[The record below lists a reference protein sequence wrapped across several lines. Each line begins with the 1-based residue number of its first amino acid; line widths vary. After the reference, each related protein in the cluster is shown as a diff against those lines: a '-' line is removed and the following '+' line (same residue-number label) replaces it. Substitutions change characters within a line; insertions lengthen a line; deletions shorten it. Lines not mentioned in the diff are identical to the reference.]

1 MYCVY
6 CGERVN
12 VQATFCPRCGKPF
25 RREATPVAVE
35 CLSCH
40 ARNPDDAV
48 YCWQCGRLLKRE
60 EAVLPF
66 ILPGA
71 IAGPGQAA
79 GTVPTVQG
87 TPQMGGV
94 PSLPGT
100 PQTSG
105 GLAAGSAPP
114 AGNVSGGVAGSGNFA
129 AGAGGPDNLP
139 GGVTGPHA
147 GNFSGGLAPS
157 TGAPVGNLSGGVAP
171 FKPPHPNPQQGSLPR
186 PPGTRPSSQPLHS
199 RDGDGQGG
207 QHEQHRPSKPTK
219 HPQATHATRL
229 PSAVPKILLGLPTKL
244 VLIAV
249 LAVVV
254 GGGLSTALVLSRSHA
269 PSTPA
274 GSTSTN
280 TVSTSTNAYF
290 TREQA
295 REQRLPHQT
304 VLK

>member
-171 FKPPHPNPQQGSLPR
+171 FIPR
-186 PPGTRPSSQPLHS
+186 IQTHS
-199 RDGDGQGG
+199 KGRCRDHQALG
-207 QHEQHRPSKPTK
+207 HRLN
-219 HPQATHATRL
+219 HF
-229 PSAVPKILLGLPTKL
+229 
-244 VLIAV
+244 
-249 LAVVV
+249 
-254 GGGLSTALVLSRSHA
+254 
-269 PSTPA
+269 TPA
-274 GSTSTN
+274 TGMVRGDNTSSIARQNRRN
-280 TVSTSTNAYF
+280 TRKQLTPLGYPVQSLRYSSGYQQNWCSLLSWLWSSEVDSVQRWFSHGLTLRALLPGQRRL
-290 TREQA
+290 TR
-295 REQRLPHQT
+295 
-304 VLK
+304 